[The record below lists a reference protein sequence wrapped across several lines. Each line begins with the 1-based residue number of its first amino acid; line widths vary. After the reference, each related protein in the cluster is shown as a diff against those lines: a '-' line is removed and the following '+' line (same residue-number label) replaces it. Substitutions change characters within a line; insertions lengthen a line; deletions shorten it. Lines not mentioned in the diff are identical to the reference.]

1 MKLLTYNL
9 IGENIIDNKSSNPF
23 WIEFEDIDTIELR
36 YVDKNGIIPV
46 TYTINGSRFPFVIH
60 VGQDQF
66 YIKAKNN
73 NITSAKLN
81 GQNITLS
88 KIPNNVCKITLKNGK
103 IIQVDDSGNYWEC
116 DNYKLIT
123 NRGAYSIQDFYG
135 NILMIRFTEEDLMYI
150 KYDMK
155 TSSPIDQHYL
165 GLHTEYSIEAAA

>member
-9 IGENIIDNKSSNPF
+9 IGENIIDNKPSNPF
-23 WIEFEDIDTIELR
+23 QIEFEDIDTIELR
-36 YVDKNGIIPV
+36 YADGNRTIPV
-46 TYTINGSRFPFVIH
+46 TYTINDSKFPFVIH

-73 NITSAKLN
+73 KITSAKLN
-81 GQNITLS
+81 GQDIILS
-88 KIPNNVCKITLKNGK
+88 RIPNNVCKITLKNGK

-123 NRGAYSIQDFYG
+123 DRGAYRVQDFYG
-135 NILMIRFTEEDLMYI
+135 NILMIRFTEEGLTYI

-155 TSSPIDQHYL
+155 TFSPIDQHYL
-165 GLHTEYSIEAAA
+165 GLLTEYTEQAAA